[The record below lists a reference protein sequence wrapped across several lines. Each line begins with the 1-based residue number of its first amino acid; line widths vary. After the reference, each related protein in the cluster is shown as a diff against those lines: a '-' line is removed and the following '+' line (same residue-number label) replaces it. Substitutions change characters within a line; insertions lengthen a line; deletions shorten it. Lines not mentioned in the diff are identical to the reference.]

1 MRKWRGQQRQAQMEE
16 DRKKLQSPPF
26 PALKVLCLPP
36 WRSERETEQS
46 LQSMMLSPWWHPAK
60 AARRKDTTFMGSYL
74 QNTDVLAEEKEKAS
88 LYEETVLVI
97 GRQTGL

>member
-1 MRKWRGQQRQAQMEE
+1 MEE
-16 DRKKLQSPPF
+16 DREKLQSPPF

-46 LQSMMLSPWWHPAK
+46 LQSMMLSPWWHAAK
-60 AARRKDTTFMGSYL
+60 ADRRKDTTFMGSL